1 MKVKFIKSATSIGYG
16 YMVGNVADL
25 TNHVAKIMVQGG
37 YAIPII
43 EDTPEPDQEPEPE
56 VDEAIPIPKKH
67 KKRRH
72 E

>member
-1 MKVKFIKSATSIGYG
+1 
-16 YMVGNVADL
+16 MVGNVADL

-43 EDTPEPDQEPEPE
+43 EDTPEPNQEPE
-56 VDEAIPIPKKH
+56 VDEAVPIPKKR

>member
-43 EDTPEPDQEPEPE
+43 DDTPEPDQEPE
-56 VDEAIPIPKKH
+56 VDEAAPIPKKR

>member
-43 EDTPEPDQEPEPE
+43 DDTPEPDQEPE
-56 VDEAIPIPKKH
+56 VDEAVTIPKKR